1 MYPRHLKCN
10 QRVYKVRKLKK
21 CQRMNHGVRFMKYYT
36 GAGTI
41 KQTAW
46 QRRYNDSDSA
56 RTDRHQTRLPSDHH
70 LQDDAN
76 TNTSILKTQM
86 STLQTKKKEIK
97 TQGD

>member
-1 MYPRHLKCN
+1 
-10 QRVYKVRKLKK
+10 
-21 CQRMNHGVRFMKYYT
+21 MNHGVRFMKYYT

-76 TNTSILKTQM
+76 TNEDTTN
-86 STLQTKKKEIK
+86 KKKRNKDTRELTNIVINAVQK
-97 TQGD
+97 LVRSVLVPGKSNCC